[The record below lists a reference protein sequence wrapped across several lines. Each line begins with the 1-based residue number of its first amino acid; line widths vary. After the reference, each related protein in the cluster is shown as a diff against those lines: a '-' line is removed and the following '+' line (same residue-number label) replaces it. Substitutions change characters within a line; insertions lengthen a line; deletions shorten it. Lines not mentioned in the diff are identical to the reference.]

1 MGKPSFNAIPVFS
14 SRTLGARARRHHH
27 RRHRHAANRAAHA
40 AGMRHAEITRSRVL
54 AALEALRA
62 DGLTQ
67 AELLQYVEGITK
79 TETAKE
85 PK

>member
-1 MGKPSFNAIPVFS
+1 MLPKPI
-14 SRTLGARARRHHH
+14 RTAV
-27 RRHRHAANRAAHA
+27 NRAAHA

-62 DGLTQ
+62 DGLT
-67 AELLQYVEGITK
+67 ELLQHVEGITK